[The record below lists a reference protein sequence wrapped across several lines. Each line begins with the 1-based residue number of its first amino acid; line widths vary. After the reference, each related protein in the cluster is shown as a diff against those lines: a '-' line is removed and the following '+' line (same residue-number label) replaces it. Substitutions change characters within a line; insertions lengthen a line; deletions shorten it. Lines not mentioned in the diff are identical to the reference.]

1 MEMRMRKRK
10 REIFSVWEWEKE
22 REREREIERV
32 WERER
37 ETKNVSDLI
46 EKSYGFC
53 YDNNGISK
61 EHNKNKTSRWDN
73 ILS

>member
-1 MEMRMRKRK
+1 ME
-10 REIFSVWEWEKE
+10 RECEKE
-22 REREREIERV
+22 RGRYLACENEKKREREIERV
-32 WERER
+32 RERER

-61 EHNKNKTSRWDN
+61 EHNNNKPSR
-73 ILS
+73 